1 MKYLAIIFAT
11 LITGTAHAQATYGA
25 SIDVQGVGAFEI
37 MEGDESPRID
47 FEFWARSNIEFNLG
61 YLKWLDATCSG
72 HTLTSENMMRADGAC
87 GYSLLM
93 YGGHSNGSWSAPRSD
108 APAGT
113 WNPLSKIKIVEVTD
127 SVSNKEIKGSF
138 YLQVQDDNCYVRNN
152 DNHNRLLQVQACT
165 LAGGGFEICS
175 PYISFNIID
184 DDTNEEP
191 KITYNSCFSGY

>member
-37 MEGDESPRID
+37 MEGDESPEIE

-61 YLKWLDATCSG
+61 YLKWLDATCPG
-72 HTLTSENMMRADGAC
+72 YTLTSANMLGEDGSC

-175 PYISFNIID
+175 PLISFNIID
-184 DDTNEEP
+184 DDTNEEL
-191 KITYNSCFSGY
+191 KITYNGCFSG

>member
-1 MKYLAIIFAT
+1 MMKRALILSTILTVLLASGA
-11 LITGTAHAQATYGA
+11 AQVANAQPTYGA

-47 FEFWARSNIEFNLG
+47 FEFWARSNIEFNSG
-61 YLKWLDATCSG
+61 YLKWRDTTCSG
-72 HTLTSENMMRADGAC
+72 HTLTSANMLRKGGGSC

-93 YGGHSNGSWSAPRSD
+93 YGGHSDGSWSAPETAD
-108 APAGT
+108 A

-138 YLQVQDDNCYVRNN
+138 YLQVRDDNC
-152 DNHNRLLQVQACT
+152 HIPNRRLRVQACT
-165 LAGGGFEICS
+165 LAGGGDERCS
-175 PYISFNIID
+175 PETTFNIID

-191 KITYNSCFSGY
+191 KITYGGCF

>member
-1 MKYLAIIFAT
+1 MMKRA
-11 LITGTAHAQATYGA
+11 LITLALTAIAFGMWATFVKAQPTYGA
-25 SIDVQGVGAFEI
+25 SIDVQGVGAFNV
-37 MEGDESPRID
+37 MEGDESPKIE
-47 FEFWARSNIEFNLG
+47 FEFWARSNIPFNLG

-72 HTLTSENMMRADGAC
+72 HTLTSENMMRADGSC

-113 WNPLSKIKIVEVTD
+113 WNPLSVINDNGI
-127 SVSNKEIKGSF
+127 NQEIKGSF

-152 DNHNRLLQVQACT
+152 DNHDRLLRVQACT
-165 LAGGGFEICS
+165 LAGGGVERCS
-175 PYISFNIID
+175 PELLFNIID

-191 KITYNSCFSGY
+191 EITYAGC